1 MSSEQ
6 LPPAQPSFVLRGH
19 SAQVHAV
26 RFIQGNARLL
36 SADAEGW
43 IVSWSLA
50 SKRPVA
56 VWRAHINAV
65 LGISSWGQDRIITH
79 GRDSKLAV
87 WQLGLK
93 DENSIGTTLPV
104 DNPPT
109 TTPQPWL
116 LHMLTVNTLN
126 FCSFAMCLDGIPQ
139 THITQ
144 MAIKARQHPPPIL
157 IAVPNTID
165 SGGVSSLIPHIQQT
179 LRLPEDLQIDVYQL
193 PSESR
198 AAMIHADRNITTG
211 MVMAL
216 DIQAESTRLQ
226 VVAGYESGHTM
237 VFVQSDPGAQFQ
249 RLYCA
254 QPHSQPT
261 DAIIAKHP
269 LPAVQGIWKT
279 ELKPFKVVQTKHSGQ
294 QGLQVRSDGKIFA
307 TAGWDSRVRVYSSK
321 TMKELAVLKWH
332 KVGCYTTAFAEVESC
347 CCSIKME
354 DDVPV
359 KQEDTDDQDE
369 KSIVHDTAAISTFQ
383 QRRDIKAQTTHW
395 LAAGSKDGK
404 ISLWDIY

>member
-1 MSSEQ
+1 MSTEL

-26 RFIQGNARLL
+26 RFTQGNTRLL

-43 IVSWSLA
+43 LVSWNLA
-50 SKRPVA
+50 SKRPAA
-56 VWRAHINAV
+56 VWRAHSNAV

-79 GRDSKLAV
+79 GRDSKLVV
-87 WQLGLK
+87 WQLNLR
-93 DENSIGTTLPV
+93 DEEAIGKTLPV
-104 DNPPT
+104 DNPPA

-116 LHMLTVNTLN
+116 LHILTVNTLN
-126 FCSFAMCLDGIPQ
+126 FCSFAMCLDGMPQ
-139 THITQ
+139 PYTIHT
-144 MAIKARQHPPPIL
+144 AIKARNHPPPIL

-165 SGGVSSLIPHIQQT
+165 SGGVDI
-179 LRLPEDLQIDVYQL
+179 YQL

-198 AAMIHADRNITTG
+198 AAVIHADRNITTG

-216 DIQAESTRLQ
+216 EIQTESTRLQ

-254 QPHSQPT
+254 QPHTQPILSMAIFPSRDSYLT
-261 DAIIAKHP
+261 SSADAIVAKHP

-279 ELKPFKVVQTKHSGQ
+279 ELKPFKIAQTKHSGQ
-294 QGLQVRSDGKIFA
+294 QGLQIRSDGKIFA
-307 TAGWDSRVRVYSSK
+307 TAGWDARVRVYSSK

-332 KVGCYTTAFAEVESC
+332 KLGCYTTAFAEIGSC
-347 CCSIKME
+347 HLIKAE
-354 DDVPV
+354 DDVSIKP
-359 KQEDTDDQDE
+359 EDGEDE
-369 KSIVHDTAAISTFQ
+369 DERRVIHRRTAVSTVQ
-383 QRRDIKAQTTHW
+383 QRREVKAQSTHW

>member
-1 MSSEQ
+1 MSSEP

-26 RFIQGNARLL
+26 HFIPGNTRLL

-43 IVSWSLA
+43 LVSWNLA
-50 SKRPVA
+50 SKRPAA
-56 VWRAHINAV
+56 VWRAHGTAV
-65 LGISSWGQDRIITH
+65 LGIGSWGQDRIITH
-79 GRDSKLAV
+79 GRDNKLAV
-87 WQLGLK
+87 WQLAVE
-93 DENSIGTTLPV
+93 DEEAVGKTLPV
-104 DNPPT
+104 DKPPV

-126 FCSFAMCLDGIPQ
+126 FCSFAMCLDGMPQ
-139 THITQ
+139 PYTIK
-144 MAIKARQHPPPIL
+144 AIKHPPPIL
-157 IAVPNTID
+157 IAVPNTMD
-165 SGGVSSLIPHIQQT
+165 SGG
-179 LRLPEDLQIDVYQL
+179 IDIYQL
-193 PSESR
+193 PSETR
-198 AAMIHADRNITTG
+198 AAVIHADRNITTG

-216 DIQAESTRLQ
+216 EIQTESTKLQ

-237 VFVQSDPGAQFQ
+237 VWVQNDPGAQFQ

-261 DAIIAKHP
+261 LVLSMSVLPSQDCYLTSSADAIVAKHP
-269 LPAVQGIWKT
+269 LPAVPGIWKT

-294 QGLQVRSDGKIFA
+294 QGLQVRSDGRVFA
-307 TAGWDSRVRVYSSK
+307 TAGWDARVRVYSAK

-332 KVGCYTTAFAEVESC
+332 KLGCYTTAFAEIESC
-347 CCSIKME
+347 FPIKAE
-354 DDVPV
+354 DYPV
-359 KQEDTDDQDE
+359 KHEDTEGQQHE
-369 KSIVHDTAAISTFQ
+369 KSIVHQSSAVSTVQ
-383 QRRDIKAQTTHW
+383 QRREAKAQSTHW